1 MKVVYF
7 LIIILYIYLF
17 ESCSVGSSKIFSIPI
32 EYNLKDSSNYAFG
45 WYFNKF
51 GDREYLGLHKQ
62 KDFIYNVLPTIV
74 FFGGNDLIH
83 QPILLKSE
91 EKMIVTKEG
100 DRHFFN
106 KSKNSCFFDL
116 LEKAENKFGFCHF
129 SDFLS
134 TDIEAE
140 NFLQNSRKNVDVVKG
155 HKYLYKEQISFIKN
169 FTKKCK
175 IDKKEYNYL
184 KSVLQD
190 YYKLRVISS
199 VLKTDIDSLSYSRK
213 IKKEISRFKKNVFNR
228 LDCKYSTSLHAQK
241 LVYLYNRLLCKNS
254 INTENEFYYQ
264 WESSNLNY
272 RHKSKDFL
280 QFILLKKY
288 INKNVS
294 NINFYIDEFRKNCKD
309 LDYRNYID
317 SIIHLQRHDFKKEEL
332 NTELKDTLGNI
343 LVFNDIINQNK
354 GSVIYIDFWASWC
367 RPCIEEMK
375 QYPEIDDF
383 FVKNKIK
390 PILISIDKDEIAWI
404 STIRKTEAQFKINY
418 LIDKDT
424 PIATFFKVSPIPRYV
439 LIDKNGKIAQFAAAR
454 LSNSNDL
461 AKQILSIVK

>member
-1 MKVVYF
+1 MRPK
-7 LIIILYIYLF
+7 
-17 ESCSVGSSKIFSIPI
+17 
-32 EYNLKDSSNYAFG
+32 
-45 WYFNKF
+45 
-51 GDREYLGLHKQ
+51 
-62 KDFIYNVLPTIV
+62 
-74 FFGGNDLIH
+74 
-83 QPILLKSE
+83 LL
-91 EKMIVTKEG
+91 
-100 DRHFFN
+100 
-106 KSKNSCFFDL
+106 L
-116 LEKAENKFGFCHF
+116 
-129 SDFLS
+129 
-134 TDIEAE
+134 
-140 NFLQNSRKNVDVVKG
+140 
-155 HKYLYKEQISFIKN
+155 
-169 FTKKCK
+169 
-175 IDKKEYNYL
+175 
-184 KSVLQD
+184 
-190 YYKLRVISS
+190 
-199 VLKTDIDSLSYSRK
+199 
-213 IKKEISRFKKNVFNR
+213 
-228 LDCKYSTSLHAQK
+228 
-241 LVYLYNRLLCKNS
+241 
-254 INTENEFYYQ
+254 
-264 WESSNLNY
+264 
-272 RHKSKDFL
+272 
-280 QFILLKKY
+280 
-288 INKNVS
+288 
-294 NINFYIDEFRKNCKD
+294 NFYIDEFRKNCKD

-424 PIATFFKVSPIPRYV
+424 PLATFFKVSPIPRYV